1 MPQDVMNCPLCD
13 EQQNTLFDQ
22 RIFRGYQV
30 SNRLCSN
37 CGFVYQSP
45 RMDKQE
51 LDSFYKEE
59 YRRIYQ
65 GSQDPVQRDLN
76 VQTKRA
82 NFLLDILEESGIEKV
97 GRHLD
102 IGCSSGILLEQI
114 ADHYQCQS
122 VGVEPGDAYRTYAEN
137 RGIEVYASL
146 EDIHKAGEK
155 KFDLITIIHVLEHL
169 PDPVEYLIKLKDRW
183 LKSSGILL
191 IEVPNLYAH
200 NSFEVAHLSSFSQF
214 TLEQTLG
221 KAGFNIKTLLK
232 HGRPRSLLIP
242 LYITLLA
249 TPLEDSP
256 GIYEN
261 RREQGTGFKRR
272 AGMTHRRIIE
282 RLFPKQAW
290 LPEFHN

>member
-1 MPQDVMNCPLCD
+1 
-13 EQQNTLFDQ
+13 
-22 RIFRGYQV
+22 
-30 SNRLCSN
+30 
-37 CGFVYQSP
+37 
-45 RMDKQE
+45 MDKQE

-97 GRHLD
+97 DRHLD

-114 ADHYQCQS
+114 VTHYQCQS

-146 EDIHKAGEK
+146 EEIHKAGEK
-155 KFDLITIIHVLEHL
+155 KFDLITIIHV
-169 PDPVEYLIKLKDRW
+169 
-183 LKSSGILL
+183 GILL